1 MMLNN
6 KRENIL
12 ITAFRLILSVIMGFV
27 IGIGMSLAFASVV
40 MFRIIKKLSKQ
51 LISVISI
58 K

>member
-1 MMLNN
+1 MILNN
-6 KRENIL
+6 KSENIL